1 MKRIERFFLRAK
13 HWQVFVLVWG
23 AYFIAVAAVVENPTR
38 IPRLSIAAMS
48 LFILS
53 FAAWLWSIG
62 SFLFSIAEPVP
73 RLSVDF
79 FRFAII
85 FAGAYLPPTLAFP
98 VNVRPIVAVLM
109 LLLLLFAVF
118 CWAYAYHF
126 VSKSLVA
133 AEKGRAVTG
142 GDYRSTM
149 LLLLVGFI
157 GVWQIQPRINRLY
170 AITHD

>member
-1 MKRIERFFLRAK
+1 MKTIERFFLRAK

-23 AYFIAVAAVVENPTR
+23 AYFIAGVGVVENPTR
-38 IPRLSIAAMS
+38 IPPLSIAAML

-53 FAAWLWSIG
+53 FAVWLWSIG
-62 SFLFSIAEPVP
+62 SFLFSIAEPAP
-73 RLSVDF
+73 RLNIDF
-79 FRFAII
+79 FRFATI
-85 FAGAYLPPTLAFP
+85 FAGVYLPPTLAFP
-98 VNVRPIVAVLM
+98 LNVRPMVAVLM
-109 LLLLLFAVF
+109 LLLLLFAFF

-133 AEKGRAVTG
+133 AEKGRTVTG

-149 LLLLVGFI
+149 FLLLIGFI

-170 AITHD
+170 AMNHD